1 MRNCQFCQ
9 TELQANARFC
19 YHCGAKAEQ
28 TLRTCVQCQHKNPF
42 DAQFCINCGSS
53 FGTIPMEQ
61 VKRDPNYEAIYPLD
75 FRDVKGLGA
84 TIRQYF
90 VVALDKRIKEVHN
103 PNQKEAYLN
112 QLMQSDF
119 QEIFKLRTDQL
130 AEEAYT
136 IHSRQSPTMERETDA
151 MLDRAFEGLLDF
163 FLIKYCKDIN
173 ETTIPEAGL
182 KYEGAEYSQT
192 NLYQMV
198 MDYLVLA
205 EEDLVVY
212 TDFLKMPLVKLQ
224 NAGRYYLFPA
234 KDEKILLICD
244 QTVFG
249 SCKEGFALTD
259 AGIYWKA
266 HFKPAEQVLYKDL
279 HTIQRVDDHILINS
293 HFFNAGLSLN
303 TKMIYLLKRLQ
314 RMFLNN

>member
-1 MRNCQFCQ
+1 MYMRNCQFCQ

-19 YHCGAKAEQ
+19 HHCGAKAQ
-28 TLRTCVQCQHKNPF
+28 QALHTCVHCQHKNPS
-42 DAQFCINCGSS
+42 DAQFCTNCGSS
-53 FGTIPMEQ
+53 FGTIPVEK
-61 VKRDPNYEAIYPLD
+61 VANDSTYKPIYPLD

-84 TIRQYF
+84 SIRQYF
-90 VVALDKRIKEVHN
+90 VMALDQRITEVHN

-119 QEIFKLRTDQL
+119 QEIFKLRTNQL

-136 IHSRQSPTMERETDA
+136 IHTRQSPTMEKETDA

-163 FLIKYCKDIN
+163 FFIKYCKDIN
-173 ETTIPEAGL
+173 EVPIPEAGL

-198 MDYLVLA
+198 LDYLVLE
-205 EEDLVVY
+205 EEDLVAY

-234 KDEKILLICD
+234 KTEKILLIGD

-266 HFKPAEQVLYKDL
+266 HFKEAEQVLYKDL
-279 HTIQRVDDHILINS
+279 ETIQRVDDHLLING
-293 HFFNAGLSLN
+293 HFFNAGASLN
-303 TKMIYLLKRLQ
+303 TKLIYLLKRLQ
-314 RMFLNN
+314 RMF